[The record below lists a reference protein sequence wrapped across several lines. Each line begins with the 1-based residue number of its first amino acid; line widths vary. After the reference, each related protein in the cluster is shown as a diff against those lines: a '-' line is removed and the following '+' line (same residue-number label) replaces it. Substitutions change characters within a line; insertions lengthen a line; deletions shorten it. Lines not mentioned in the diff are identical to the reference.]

1 MAVEKTAFELPQF
14 DPIAA
19 SRTALEDT
27 LDRFQQTFESYSKPE
42 LRRRLKEK
50 VGKISIHVAPN
61 GIEKKA
67 E

>member
-1 MAVEKTAFELPQF
+1 MAVEKTALDLTYF
-14 DPIAA
+14 DPITA
-19 SRTALEDT
+19 SRTALENT
-27 LDRFQQTFESYSKPE
+27 LDRFQQTFEAHSKPE

-50 VGKISIHVAPN
+50 VGKISIVVAPN

>member
-1 MAVEKTAFELPQF
+1 MAVEKTALDLTYF
-14 DPIAA
+14 DPISA

-27 LDRFQQTFESYSKPE
+27 LNRFQQTFESHSKPE
-42 LRRRLKEK
+42 LRRKLKEK
-50 VGKISIHVAPN
+50 VGKISIVVAPN

>member
-1 MAVEKTAFELPQF
+1 MAVEKTALDLTYF

-19 SRTALEDT
+19 SRTALENT
-27 LDRFQQTFESYSKPE
+27 LDRFQQTFESHSKPE

-50 VGKISIHVAPN
+50 VGKISIVVAPN